1 MRKNDIINLIK
12 CFADHNDSGFRTQA
26 AEIANEFNS
35 QGDQDLSEYIMSL
48 IATNDIFVPQM
59 INDVQELRFCTLT
72 KLILLLY
79 CFPNLSRMISWE

>member
-1 MRKNDIINLIK
+1 MKKYEIVNLIK

-59 INDVQELRFCTLT
+59 INDDQELKFCTSPT
-72 KLILLLY
+72 KKY
-79 CFPNLSRMISWE
+79 CYNRSMIYFLDI